1 MKIEVLANPGSGRGL
16 GTERARRIAELLSA
30 RGHQVGIHLGRDRAD
45 AVAWTQEASTW
56 AERIVVVG
64 GDGTLSAVIDGLDDD
79 SPPLVIS
86 PLGTANLLGHR
97 LKLSARPEDA
107 VVLVERGNRRML
119 DVATVR
125 YRHEQE
131 QCQRQAFLC
140 LGFGFDG
147 ELMRR
152 MDAQRSGPI
161 TKAHYIKYIGE
172 ALRHWSPSPQRV
184 FADGEELGVFSYG
197 IFSGLGSYG
206 SPQFRLCESTLDD
219 CLWELV
225 LFKDINLFK
234 GSLYAIAAAGGQLPK
249 LPGVMVRQIRHLR
262 LEGPAST
269 PLQVDGDHVGDTP
282 LECSLDGRQVPILV
296 AP

>member
-30 RGHQVGIHLGRDRAD
+30 RGHQVGFHPGRNRTD
-45 AVAWTQEASTW
+45 AVAWTHQASTW
-56 AERIVVVG
+56 AERLVVVG
-64 GDGTLSAVIDGLDDD
+64 GDGTLSAVLDGLGAEA
-79 SPPLVIS
+79 PPLVVS

-97 LKLSARPEDA
+97 LRLSSRPEDA
-107 VVLVERGNRRML
+107 VVLVERGKRQLL

-125 YRHEQE
+125 YRHERAQR
-131 QCQRQAFLC
+131 QRQAFLC

-152 MDAQRSGPI
+152 MDAERTGPI
-161 TKAHYIKYIGE
+161 TKAHYLKYIGE
-172 ALRHWSPSPQRV
+172 ALRHWDPAPQRV

-219 CLWELV
+219 GLWELV
-225 LFKDINLFK
+225 LFDNINLLK
-234 GSLYAIAAAGGQLPK
+234 GSLYAIAAAGRQLPK

-262 LEGPAST
+262 LEGPKPT

-282 LECSLDGRQVPILV
+282 LECSLDGLQVPILV